1 MDGRIRTKIE
11 TMTSTVPR
19 GRITGSRAKIKN
31 QNKHGETNMLL
42 FLIACFELNLALFN
56 RLLVF
61 HRRRTILMRDI
72 VFLGPHIDDLAR
84 THG

>member
-1 MDGRIRTKIE
+1 ME
-11 TMTSTVPR
+11 TMTSAVPR
-19 GRITGSRAKIKN
+19 GRTTGSRAKIKI

-42 FLIACFELNLALFN
+42 FLIACSELNLALFN
-56 RLLVF
+56 LLLVSY
-61 HRRRTILMRDI
+61 RRRTILMRDI